1 MNCSDNFEYQTTLNG
16 GVVSVWLKVHTD
28 EDGKSATFDKV
39 FYEGADVTRIVSNE
53 QLMELEMEALK
64 GFAEAGWETAN
75 GY

>member
-16 GVVSVWLKVHTD
+16 GVVSVWLKVDTD

-39 FYEGADVTRIVSNE
+39 FYESVDVTGIVSNE
-53 QLMELEMEALK
+53 QLMDLEIEALK

>member
-39 FYEGADVTRIVSNE
+39 FYEGVDVTSIVSND